1 MKHIL
6 DRHERIALLFSG
18 GKDSLACLLL
28 LRPYWDRLTVIWV
41 NTGAAFPET
50 IEIMERVRATVKNF
64 VEVTSNVLEDVARNG
79 FPVDI
84 LPFTR
89 TVLGRILDGHTKPLM
104 RLSAACCA
112 TNRWFPL
119 FTATKALGATLVITG
134 RRASD
139 HRKPPEKSGDVVN
152 GVEYFCPI
160 ETWSADAVR
169 SFLGERLPA
178 HYRYTESS
186 LECWNCTAYLYED
199 AGRMTYMRRFH
210 PDKLVYVEKR
220 LSDLRDAVNEELTH
234 VNTYLDAAN
243 ADSPATIVGGTQAPH
258 VLRLDGSPAEGVEG
272 EAQDLMSDA
281 IAPTEPRR
289 DQGGVAS
296 VEASPPGDGTE
307 ANRGAVPFEQIALS

>member
-1 MKHIL
+1 
-6 DRHERIALLFSG
+6 
-18 GKDSLACLLL
+18 
-28 LRPYWDRLTVIWV
+28 
-41 NTGAAFPET
+41 
-50 IEIMERVRATVKNF
+50 
-64 VEVTSNVLEDVARNG
+64 VTSNVLEDVARNG

-104 RLSAACCA
+104 RLSVACCL

-119 FTATKALGATLVITG
+119 INVIKALGATLVITG

-152 GVEYFCPI
+152 GVEQFFPI
-160 ETWSADAVR
+160 WNWSADAVR

-186 LECWNCTAYLYED
+186 LECWHCTAYLYED

-210 PDKLVYVEKR
+210 PDKLVYLEKR
-220 LSDLRDAVNEELTH
+220 LSDLRDTINEELAH

-243 ADSPATIVGGTQAPH
+243 A
-258 VLRLDGSPAEGVEG
+258 GSPAEQIQRVK
-272 EAQDLMSDA
+272 EAEVPLTSA
-281 IAPTEPRR
+281 KELR
-289 DQGGVAS
+289 DHAAV
-296 VEASPPGDGTE
+296 
-307 ANRGAVPFEQIALS
+307 GALTR